1 MELKKGM
8 KVRYIGKDVIAYEP
22 GRIYEVLD
30 IDDELGWPE
39 VVASGLDDE
48 PFIVP
53 TELFEVVDKEDKN
66 NIKRFI
72 DAQNINASFKSLY
85 EEALEE
91 IKQGHKEGHWI
102 WFIFPQLRGLG
113 DSVNSRFYGLDVNEV
128 DDYINNE
135 TLYSRLIEISEALLN
150 VNNDSIIDIVGYI
163 DSLKIKSCMTLFY
176 LKTNNELFK
185 KILDKYFNGEYCEY
199 TVDKFK

>member
-1 MELKKGM
+1 MNNENISSG
-8 KVRYIGKDVIAYEP
+8 YN
-22 GRIYEVLD
+22 
-30 IDDELGWPE
+30 
-39 VVASGLDDE
+39 VVMSS
-48 PFIVP
+48 
-53 TELFEVVDKEDKN
+53 KDKN
-66 NIKRFI
+66 NINRFI
-72 DAQNINASFKSLY
+72 DAQDINSSNISIY
-85 EEALEE
+85 EEALNE

-113 DSVNSRFYGLDVNEV
+113 SSINSRFYGLDVNEA

-135 TLYSRLIEISEALLN
+135 TLYSRLVEISEALLN

-185 KILDKYFNGEYCEY
+185 KVLDKYFDGEYCEY
-199 TVDKFK
+199 TVDKLK